1 MKTPARDPLM
11 SSKGFTLIELL
22 VVISVMAILA
32 GLLFTAMRS
41 ARIQGQLRTARVE
54 LAELSTLIDSYK
66 DATGFYP
73 PDNSANPGLNP
84 LFYELAGTTNNS
96 AVGVFQTLD
105 GSDSI
110 TAAGASAALNVSG
123 FMNCDPAG
131 GGSPPARRY
140 LTRLKPDRTAT
151 VTTKGV
157 QTRIL
162 VSSVRSAPNQPT
174 PAIPTQPELNPW
186 NYVSTHPTNHPA
198 AYDLWVDLFIG
209 GRYHRISN

>member
-1 MKTPARDPLM
+1 MKSPACRPLPPL
-11 SSKGFTLIELL
+11 KGFTLIELL

-41 ARIQGQLRTARVE
+41 ARIQGQLGTAKVE

-84 LFYELAGTTNNS
+84 LFYELAGTTNNT
-96 AVGVFQTLD
+96 AAGVFQTLD
-105 GSDSI
+105 GSDRI
-110 TAAGASAALNVSG
+110 TAAAASSALNVSG
-123 FMNCDPAG
+123 FMNCDPSG

-140 LTRLKPDRTAT
+140 LTRLKPNRSAT
-151 VTTKGV
+151 VTINGV

-162 VSSVRSAPNQPT
+162 VSSVRSVPNQPT

-186 NYVSTHPTNHPA
+186 NYVSSHPTNHPA

-209 GRYHRISN
+209 GRYHRVSN